1 MQSNIVYI
9 FSADT
14 LKISLGTTDGIILFI
29 AYCLR
34 RFLVRY

>member
-9 FSADT
+9 FGADT
-14 LKISLGTTDGIILFI
+14 LKISLTTTDEIILFI
-29 AYCLR
+29 AYFLC